1 MKKFKITDMDGVST
15 CIYVIKGLEEKEGN
29 EYPFLNKI
37 DVKEEKKGEYT
48 IKSFELDDNE
58 KEIILLSILKD
69 KVVINAGEVTN
80 DSLNICTKPRGI
92 RYKEID
98 FDDFDNMSQVEE
110 KVFVY
115 EPTEKRKIFVID
127 LDTGKEV
134 DSEIISN
141 GNKKVRI
148 CKINVG
154 KKYFAFEYRIQD
166 KRTIACGMCK
176 FEMADGK
183 FNIVVDEKET
193 NRINYDL
200 LKENINKGM
209 AKSIGSIGKNQK
221 ERA

>member
-15 CIYVIKGLEEKEGN
+15 CIYVIKGLEEKDGN
-29 EYPFLNKI
+29 EYPFLSKI
-37 DVKEEKKGEYT
+37 DVKEEKKGGYT
-48 IKSFELDDNE
+48 IKSFELADDE

-69 KVVINAGEVTN
+69 KVVINAGEVN
-80 DSLNICTKPRGI
+80 GEVLNICTKPRGI

-127 LDTGKEV
+127 LETGKEV
-134 DSEIISN
+134 DSEIIKN
-141 GNKKVRI
+141 GEKNVRI
-148 CKINVG
+148 CRINVG

-176 FEMADGK
+176 FEMLNGK

-200 LKENINKGM
+200 LKENISKGM
-209 AKSIGSIGKNQK
+209 SKSIESVGKSQK
-221 ERA
+221 EIA

>member
-15 CIYVIKGLEEKEGN
+15 CIYVIKGLEEKDGN
-29 EYPFLNKI
+29 EYPFLSKI
-37 DVKEEKKGEYT
+37 DVKEEKKGGYT
-48 IKSFELDDNE
+48 IKSFELADDE

-69 KVVINAGEVTN
+69 KVVINAGEVN
-80 DSLNICTKPRGI
+80 GEVLNICTKPRGI

-166 KRTIACGMCK
+166 K
-176 FEMADGK
+176 
-183 FNIVVDEKET
+183 
-193 NRINYDL
+193 
-200 LKENINKGM
+200 
-209 AKSIGSIGKNQK
+209 
-221 ERA
+221 